1 MPEKLR
7 DEFKMILIKA
17 SKERPENEIVDAGY
31 ADLKE
36 ACGLVARHIE
46 HGLIPQLEDI
56 EQ

>member
-46 HGLIPQLEDI
+46 QGLIP
-56 EQ
+56 